1 MGTEAKTMTYTL
13 LNLLFLGIAAVFFM
27 AVVRPARW
35 PLFGFTLIPMLLL
48 TAIFDNAI
56 IAADIVAYDPTKVSG
71 VTVGLAPIED
81 FAYTVAAVLL
91 VPSIW
96 WLLNR
101 KRGSR

>member
-1 MGTEAKTMTYTL
+1 MTYTL
-13 LNLLFLGIAAVFFM
+13 LNLVFIGIAAIFFM
-27 AVVRPARW
+27 AVVRPKHW
-35 PLFGFTLIPMLLL
+35 SLFGLTLIPMLVL

-56 IAADIVAYDPTKVSG
+56 IASEIVAYDSSKLSG
-71 VTVGLAPIED
+71 LTIGIAPIED